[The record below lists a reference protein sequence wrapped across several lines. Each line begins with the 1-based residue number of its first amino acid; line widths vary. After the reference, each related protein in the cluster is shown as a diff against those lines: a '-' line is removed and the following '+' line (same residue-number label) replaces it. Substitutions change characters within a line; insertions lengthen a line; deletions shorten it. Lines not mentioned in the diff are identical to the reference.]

1 MSLSISHINKIV
13 HFPCHVALWR
23 WWRGAV
29 VIWRKQEPLRS
40 EIILWYCTILIR
52 VPKSRTLITSTLVSD
67 KNNFTLKTWKKEYS
81 LPRLSHSLG

>member
-40 EIILWYCTILIR
+40 EINTHYNTHSR
-52 VPKSRTLITSTLVSD
+52 AKKSDSYHLYVG
-67 KNNFTLKTWKKEYS
+67 E
-81 LPRLSHSLG
+81 